1 PTELIPDWSDR
12 MAKPGLWLCTCPLA
26 VAALLTVAPPVQAQT
41 DPPPAA
47 PVASVAQDADRVS
60 APSSSAEPA
69 IPSIRGPFGD
79 IVTDFRRLP
88 SRQTLGW
95 LGVGATAALFSHAE
109 DKAVMRGFAPTASLN
124 TTFGAGDTIG
134 STPFQLGAA
143 VATYSI
149 GRLTNS
155 PRA

>member
-1 PTELIPDWSDR
+1 
-12 MAKPGLWLCTCPLA
+12 
-26 VAALLTVAPPVQAQT
+26 
-41 DPPPAA
+41 
-47 PVASVAQDADRVS
+47 QDADRVS

-69 IPSIRGPFGD
+69 IPSIRGLFGD

-124 TTFGAGDTIG
+124 TTAGAGDTIG

-155 PRA
+155 PRAAALGADLIRAQVVAETTTLAIKYSVGRVRPDGTGYSFPSGHAAA